1 MLIILSVLLYS
12 VMILLEYKYDLIRT
26 KNIFVNLYI
35 IILDVAMLLL
45 LINMIGNKL
54 WNTMLQI

>member
-54 WNTMLQI
+54 